1 MKIIHIV
8 GHSNSGKTTFIH
20 QLLDRMTP
28 MFPEKI
34 GVIKHLGHH
43 NYEME
48 SGKDTTTHY
57 EHGAY
62 YVAGVDSDKAM
73 VAIHNNEFSAVL
85 DLFSDSGMEYAIIE
99 GFKDEGFKKIVKGD
113 LKIKNCIMHDP
124 TVDEVIE
131 SLHKFDDYFTM
142 QGIIKELKNKTN
154 MTHAGAVLSFNG
166 IVREYTKE
174 EKTEYMDFDNYKK
187 VDQIIRDIED
197 EVKNTRGIL
206 SVKFHHNKGRLYAGD
221 DVTYLV
227 IISAHRQEAFSA
239 MMKAIDRLKS
249 ELHDIGKELAE

>member
-8 GHSNSGKTTFIH
+8 GRSNSGKTTFIH
-20 QLLDRMTP
+20 QLLDKMSP

-62 YVAGVDSDKAM
+62 YVAGIDSDKAM
-73 VAIHNNEFSAVL
+73 VAIHKNEFSKIL
-85 DLFSDSGMEYAIIE
+85 DLFSDSGIEYVLIE
-99 GFKDEGFKKIVKGD
+99 GFKNEGFKKIVKGD
-113 LKIKNCIMHDP
+113 LNIENCILRNP
-124 TVDEVIE
+124 SVDKVID
-131 SLHKFDDYFTM
+131 SLELFDDYFTM
-142 QGIIKELKNKTN
+142 QGIIKKLKNETD
-154 MTHAGAVLSFNG
+154 MTHAGAILSFNG

-174 EKTEYMDFDNYKK
+174 EKTEYMDFYDYNKI
-187 VDQIIRDIED
+187 DEIIKDIEN
-197 EVKNTRGIL
+197 EVKEVPGIKG
-206 SVKFHHNKGRLYAGD
+206 VKFHHNKGRLYAGGD
-221 DVTYLV
+221 LTYLA
-227 IISAHRQEAFSA
+227 IISSHRQEAFSA

-249 ELHDIGKELAE
+249 ELHDIGKEFA